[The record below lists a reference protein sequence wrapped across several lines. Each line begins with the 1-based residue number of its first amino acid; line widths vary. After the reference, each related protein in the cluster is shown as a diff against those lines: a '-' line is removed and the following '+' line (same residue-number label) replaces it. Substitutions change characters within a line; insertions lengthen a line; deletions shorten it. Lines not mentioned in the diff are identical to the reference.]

1 MMTPFEKLK
10 SLPGFIHFLKPGV
23 RIEQLEAQA
32 QDLTDNQAAK
42 NLLKQKTILFN
53 TLTERLTSLAA

>member
-10 SLPGFIHFLKPGV
+10 SLPSFIHFLKPSV
-23 RIEQLEAQA
+23 TIEQLEAQT

-42 NLLKQKTILFN
+42 NLLKKTILFN

>member
-10 SLPGFIHFLKPGV
+10 SLPSFIYFLKPGV
-23 RIEQLEAQA
+23 TIEQLEAQA

-42 NLLKQKTILFN
+42 NLLKKTILFN